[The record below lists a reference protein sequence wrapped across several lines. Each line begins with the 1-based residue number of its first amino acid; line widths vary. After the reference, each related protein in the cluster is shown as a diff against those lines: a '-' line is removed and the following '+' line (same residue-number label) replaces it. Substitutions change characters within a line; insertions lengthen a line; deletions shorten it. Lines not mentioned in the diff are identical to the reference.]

1 MTQPDVY
8 NYSPPSSV
16 RCAYT
21 FPLGGRLFLNLV
33 KPDARADLFEMFTY
47 YSPKYP
53 LKFTA
58 PLSGSSGKRYLK
70 ASKK

>member
-1 MTQPDVY
+1 MFLQ
-8 NYSPPSSV
+8 PSSV
-16 RCAYT
+16 RFAST

-33 KPDARADLFEMFTY
+33 KPDARADLFAMFTY

-58 PLSGSSGKRYLK
+58 PLRGSSGKRYLK